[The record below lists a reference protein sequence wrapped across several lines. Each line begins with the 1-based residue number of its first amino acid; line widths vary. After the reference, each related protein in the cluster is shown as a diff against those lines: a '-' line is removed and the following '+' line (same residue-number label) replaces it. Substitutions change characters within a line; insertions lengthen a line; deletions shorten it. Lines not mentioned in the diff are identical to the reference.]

1 MGQKFLNFK
10 KLQTLELQFYV
21 INPFDSAAGDAFA
34 ADFGAGVAGMRDS
47 LTRLSLDMSC
57 NQVSDAGIA
66 AMGAGCYG
74 NHGMSLLSV
83 APQCSNHTIVA
94 VIDSDSAHRTR
105 MPEEHQLR
113 ELSSAGLWSARRRR
127 ATVHRSWRPVLPLKS

>member
-1 MGQKFLNFK
+1 MGQQFLNFK

-57 NQVSDAGIA
+57 NQVSNAGIA
-66 AMGAGCYG
+66 AMGAGCDG
-74 NHGMSLLSV
+74 ISLLPP
-83 APQCSNHTIVA
+83 AF
-94 VIDSDSAHRTR
+94 
-105 MPEEHQLR
+105 M
-113 ELSSAGLWSARRRR
+113 
-127 ATVHRSWRPVLPLKS
+127 LKSHDCCCH